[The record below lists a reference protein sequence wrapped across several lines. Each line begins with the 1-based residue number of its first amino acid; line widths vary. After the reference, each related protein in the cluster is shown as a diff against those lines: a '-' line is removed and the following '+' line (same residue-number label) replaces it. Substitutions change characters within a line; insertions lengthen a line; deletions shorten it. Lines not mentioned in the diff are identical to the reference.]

1 MKKSDFL
8 RLSIVLILL
17 TEMSFGESYFPW
29 QQPKH
34 NRSTLMCPNT
44 CLTDHIL
51 ERDQLSCCCCEA
63 QPIWNIP
70 PTWSYRQV
78 DIEYTSR
85 RGGGRA
91 AYNAGDVS
99 KNISKL
105 IHKNSFLSR
114 IPDNICQFPDL
125 VEVDLSQ
132 NRIMVLMNVNCLQR
146 LDTLILKNNWIT
158 SLSNVTLIGMTE
170 LRTLDLSNNLLTSID
185 PSAISDPSLGMLNV
199 IFTENSFTTVDIT
212 NVVIESP
219 FCIVDYSNNNVKEIV
234 NEIGWVVDKAKDYG
248 EGGYVDFSDNTML
261 GFPNFEN
268 LGFEDLFDLGK
279 VFSFGFDFRNVNFSC
294 DCKMQPFL
302 EMSMDAI
309 EKIWRNY
316 YDVTCAGP
324 PALQGILITD
334 LMKQNRLDDFTCDL
348 GVQDRC
354 PFGCICFHQ
363 PSKRRVVVDCS
374 NTSQMSLPVTLPPS
388 PEGDLLELFFNTNT
402 ITEFRERSYLNHTR
416 TLDMDN
422 NDLRTITNESLQNS
436 IEIKSLMFRNNSKLQ
451 KIPRS
456 LQTLSPCNVSFG
468 DLFLK
473 CTCDILWLHDWA
485 NSPKARMC
493 PGNNNFFCITDEGK
507 TLPSSSWTKDNLKCP
522 DKWAAIGIAVAFAV
536 SSLMLGLAAWML
548 YHYRYEV
555 YLLTRREKKDDI
567 VTGNE
572 YFKFDVYVSFNE
584 NNPQLFSWIF
594 NQLKPELNTLGYS
607 VCIPCRDLPLG
618 SSKPDAIL
626 EYLQRSKKFLFVV
639 DEAFFDS
646 DVESIWWR
654 QEWRNSWHIFRSE
667 KLRNI
672 AVVNYDQIR
681 LKDIDHRQIQAFLR
695 LGLDVDF
702 SNRKGKIIDEILERL
717 KLNRNSFEID
727 HQENKTRHVDVEID
741 QSYGPYFSDVH
752 RYCAPKKA
760 FQGNVFDID
769 QTVIMTPDSLQ
780 FRRCDTPK
788 KTFKVHPF
796 SPD

>member
-1 MKKSDFL
+1 MKKWDYL
-8 RLSIVLILL
+8 RSSFVLILL
-17 TEMSFGESYFPW
+17 IDMSSETSYFPW
-29 QQPKH
+29 QQPNH

-44 CLTDHIL
+44 CLDHSS
-51 ERDQLSCCCCEA
+51 ERDQLFCCCCRA

-70 PTWSYRQV
+70 PTWPYRQV
-78 DIEYTSR
+78 DIEYMSR

-91 AYNAGDVS
+91 VYNADDVS

-114 IPDNICQFPDL
+114 IPDNICQFADL
-125 VEVDLSQ
+125 VVVDLSQ
-132 NRIMVLMNVNCLQR
+132 NSLTALVNVNCLHK

-158 SLSNVTLIGMTE
+158 SLSNVSLLGMTE
-170 LRTLDLSNNLLTSID
+170 LRILDLSNNLLTTID
-185 PSAISDPSLGMLNV
+185 PSTISDPSLGMLNV
-199 IFTENSFTTVDIT
+199 IFTENSITTVDIT
-212 NVVIESP
+212 NIVIESP
-219 FCIVDYSNNNVKEIV
+219 FCTLNYSNNNVKEIV
-234 NEIGWVVDKAKDYG
+234 NDNGWSVDKDKNYG
-248 EGGYVDFSDNTML
+248 GAGYIDFSDNDKL
-261 GFPNFEN
+261 EFPDFES
-268 LGFEDLFDLGK
+268 LGFEDLVDLGK
-279 VFSFGFDFRNVNFSC
+279 LFAFGLDFRNVNFSC

-302 EMSMDAI
+302 EMSIDVI

-316 YDVTCAGP
+316 FDVTCAGP

-334 LMKQNRLDDFTCDL
+334 LMEQNRLDEFTCDL

-354 PFGCICFHQ
+354 PFGCLCFHQ
-363 PSKRRVVVDCS
+363 PSKRRIVVDCF
-374 NTSQMSLPVTLPPS
+374 NTSQTSLPISLPPL
-388 PEGDLLELFFNTNT
+388 PDGDLLELFFNANT
-402 ITEFRERSYLNHTR
+402 ITEFDERSYLNHTR
-416 TLDMDN
+416 ILNMNN
-422 NDLRTITNESLQNS
+422 NDLGTISKGSLQNS
-436 IEIKSLMFRNNSKLQ
+436 IEIQSLMFRNNAKLR

-468 DLFLK
+468 KLYLK

-507 TLPSSSWTKDNLKCP
+507 TLPSSLWTKDNLKCT
-522 DKWAAIGIAVAFAV
+522 DNRTAIGIAVAFAV

-584 NNPQLFSWIF
+584 NNPQLFSWICD
-594 NQLKPELNTLGYS
+594 QLEPKLNTWGYS
-607 VCIPCRDLPLG
+607 LCIPCRDLPLG

-626 EYLQRSKKFLFVV
+626 EYLQRSKKFLFVL
-639 DEAFFDS
+639 DEACFDS

-654 QEWRNSWHIFRSE
+654 QEWRNSWHIFKSE

-727 HQENKTRHVDVEID
+727 HQENKTRYIDMEIS
-741 QSYGPYFSDVH
+741 SYGPYFPNVH
-752 RYCAPKKA
+752 RYCTPKKA
-760 FQGNVFDID
+760 FQGDVLNID
-769 QTVIMTPDSLQ
+769 KTVIMTSYSSQL
-780 FRRCDTPK
+780 RRWDTPK

-796 SPD
+796 SPYYY

>member
-51 ERDQLSCCCCEA
+51 ERDQLSCCCCGA

-70 PTWSYRQV
+70 PTWPYRQV
-78 DIEYTSR
+78 DIEYMSR

-91 AYNAGDVS
+91 VYNANDVS
-99 KNISKL
+99 RNISKL
-105 IHKNSFLSR
+105 IHTDGFLTV

-125 VEVDLSQ
+125 VEVDLTQ

-146 LDTLILKNNWIT
+146 LDTLILKNNRIT

-170 LRTLDLSNNLLTSID
+170 LRTLDLSNNLLTTID
-185 PSAISDPSLGMLNV
+185 PTAISDPSLGMLNV
-199 IFTENSFTTVDIT
+199 NFKDNSLATIDIT
-212 NVVIESP
+212 NIAIESP
-219 FCIVDYSNNNVKEIV
+219 FCIVDYSNNDVKKIV
-234 NEIGWVVDKAKDYG
+234 NEIGWMVDKAKDYG
-248 EGGYVDFSDNTML
+248 EGGYVDFSENAQL
-261 GFPNFEN
+261 VFPDVKS
-268 LGFEDLFDLGK
+268 LGFEDIVDFGK
-279 VFSFGFDFRNVNFSC
+279 FYSFGFDFRNVNFSC

-309 EKIWRNY
+309 KKIWRNY
-316 YDVTCAGP
+316 FEVTCAGP
-324 PALQGILITD
+324 PALQGVSIID
-334 LMKQNRLDDFTCDL
+334 LMKSDRLDDLTCDL
-348 GVQDRC
+348 GVKDRC
-354 PFGCICFHQ
+354 PFGCLCFHQ

-374 NTSQMSLPVTLPPS
+374 NTSKTDLPISLPPS
-388 PEGDLLELFFNTNT
+388 PDGSLLELVFNSNT
-402 ITEFRERSYLNHTR
+402 IKEFNERSYLNQTR

-422 NDLRTITNESLQNS
+422 NDLSKISNGSLWNS
-436 IEIKSLMFRNNSKLQ
+436 SAIERLLFRNNSKLQ

-456 LQTLSPCNVSFG
+456 LKKLHPCNVFFG
-468 DLFLK
+468 DLYLH
-473 CTCDILWLHDWA
+473 CTCDILWLHYWA
-485 NSPKARMC
+485 NSPKAMMC
-493 PGNNNFFCITDEGK
+493 PGNNNFFCITDDGK
-507 TLPSSSWTKDNLKCP
+507 TLPSSSWTKANLNCP
-522 DKWAAIGIAVAFAV
+522 DNWTAIGIALAFAI
-536 SSLMLGLAAWML
+536 SSLVLGVGFWLL

-584 NNPQLFSWIF
+584 NNPQLFSWICD
-594 NQLKPELNTLGYS
+594 QLEPKLNTWGYS
-607 VCIPCRDLPLG
+607 LCIPCRDLPLG

-626 EYLQRSKKFLFVV
+626 EYLQRSKKFLFVL

-654 QEWRNSWHIFRSE
+654 QEWRISWHIFKAE

-717 KLNRNSFEID
+717 NLYRNMLDID
-727 HQENKTRHVDVEID
+727 HQENKTRYKDMEI
-741 QSYGPYFSDVH
+741 SPYGPYFPNVH

-760 FQGNVFDID
+760 FQGDVLNK
-769 QTVIMTPDSLQ
+769 TVIMTSYSLQ
-780 FRRCDTPK
+780 LRRWDTPK

-796 SPD
+796 SPDYY